1 MRLKSTLVM
10 RFEVLIFRGVV
21 IVSSRLWNHL
31 SMLLLLLDV
40 FKLLS
45 NWLSMVVVNNR
56 FRLNAKMW
64 VKSAHLSLVVWFFF
78 FDSVIFG
85 LMSVLVKVLALGNS
99 VAKVVSATFVILFE
113 SVEFFGGVVL
123 AIWRR

>member
-1 MRLKSTLVM
+1 MRLEPTLVM
-10 RFEVLIFRGVV
+10 RFKVLIFRLVV

-31 SMLLLLLDV
+31 NMLLLRDV

-45 NWLSMVVVNNR
+45 NWLSMVVMNNW
-56 FRLNAKMW
+56 FRMNAKMW
-64 VKSAHLSLVVWFFF
+64 VKSAHLSLVVLWFF

-85 LMSVLVKVLALGNS
+85 LMSVLVEVLALGNS
-99 VAKVVSATFVILFE
+99 VAKVVSATFAILFE
-113 SVEFFGGVVL
+113 SVEFFGGVVF

>member
-1 MRLKSTLVM
+1 MRLEPTLVM
-10 RFEVLIFRGVV
+10 RFKVLIFRLVV

-31 SMLLLLLDV
+31 NMLLLRDV

-45 NWLSMVVVNNR
+45 NWLSMVVMNNW
-56 FRLNAKMW
+56 FRMNAKMW
-64 VKSAHLSLVVWFFF
+64 VKSAHLSLVVLWFF

-85 LMSVLVKVLALGNS
+85 LMSVLVEVLALGNS
-99 VAKVVSATFVILFE
+99 VAKVVSATFAILFE